1 MLFFSRLTDTSWMPG
16 SLATLFSTLAEQAEQ
31 VMPVMSN
38 CSLRK
43 IIPSFLWFVSIP
55 IPGRGMA
62 LTEGYYKRFSPPLS
76 APLWS
81 IFYPNG
87 FCFSGEIQS
96 GGFALQRGI
105 SGQKALT
112 LRGLAAILQSET
124 IKQTFN
130 RSAMSNQPQTTYFN
144 KERNL
149 TL

>member
-1 MLFFSRLTDTSWMPG
+1 
-16 SLATLFSTLAEQAEQ
+16 
-31 VMPVMSN
+31 
-38 CSLRK
+38 
-43 IIPSFLWFVSIP
+43 
-55 IPGRGMA
+55 MA

-87 FCFSGEIQS
+87 FCFPGEIQS

-124 IKQTFN
+124 IKQAFN
-130 RSAMSNQPQTTYFN
+130 RSAISNQPLTTHFN

-149 TL
+149 LL

>member
-62 LTEGYYKRFSPPLS
+62 LTEGYYKRFSPLLS

-87 FCFSGEIQS
+87 FCFSEEIQS
-96 GGFALQRGI
+96 GGFALQKGI
-105 SGQKALT
+105 LRQNPLT
-112 LRGLAAILQSET
+112 LRRIIAILQGET

-130 RSAMSNQPQTTYFN
+130 RSAMSNQPLTTYFN

-149 TL
+149 LL